1 MKEPEGLIQVYTGDG
16 KGKTTAAVGLAVRAV
31 GQGLKV
37 CYLSF
42 FKEPAK
48 WGYGEHRVL
57 KKLGVATFGFA
68 DKHPHFYRKVSK
80 EEVRRECMKAMEFIR
95 KIYREKKYDILIL
108 DEVLVS
114 LRDGF
119 LEEKE
124 VLDILDL
131 KPKDL
136 ELVLTGRGAT
146 KKIVKKADL
155 VSEIKKVKHPYDSG
169 IKGRKGI
176 EY

>member
-1 MKEPEGLIQVYTGDG
+1 MKKPAGLIQVYTGDG

-42 FKEPAK
+42 YKEPDK

-68 DKHPHFYRKVSK
+68 GKHPHFYKNVSK
-80 EEVRRECMKAMEFIR
+80 NEVRRECLKAMEFIR
-95 KIYREKKYDILIL
+95 KIYQEKEYDILIL

-114 LRDGF
+114 LHDGF
-119 LEEKE
+119 LKEKE